1 MPQIYTEN
9 DLLLY
14 HYGELSIEESQAI
27 ERELAIDRNL
37 RNQLNGIQAAIGLI
51 AQLEEEPSETSVA
64 LVMEY
69 AKSVSEPSAE
79 KV

>member
-51 AQLEEEPSETSVA
+51 TQLEEEPSETSVA